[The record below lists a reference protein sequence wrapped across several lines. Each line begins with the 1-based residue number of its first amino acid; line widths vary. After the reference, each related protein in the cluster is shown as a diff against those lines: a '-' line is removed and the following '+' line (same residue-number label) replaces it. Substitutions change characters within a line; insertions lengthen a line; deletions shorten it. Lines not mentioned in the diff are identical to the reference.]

1 MSFVVHSIP
10 GSPFGRTVLATLEE
24 KGVDY
29 RFAPVTPPA
38 HRGEE
43 HRARHP
49 FGRVPAIEHDGFGLY
64 ETSAI
69 VRYIDRAFDGPALT
83 PADARS
89 AARMDQ
95 AMSVSDWYLFQ
106 GVGNVIGFQR
116 VVRPI
121 LMGQPADE
129 AACAAAMPQA
139 RIVVAALEAMLADGP
154 YFAGESISLADLM
167 IAPQLDFMAQS
178 PEWAELGPAA
188 PRLDAWLARINV
200 RQSLQ
205 ATTWE
210 KVGLM
215 AKAA

>member
-10 GSPFGRTVLATLEE
+10 GSPFGRAVLATLEE
-24 KGVDY
+24 KGVAY

-43 HRARHP
+43 HLKRHP

-69 VRYIDRAFDGPALT
+69 VRYIDRAFAGPALT
-83 PADARS
+83 PADATA

-116 VVRPI
+116 VVRPK
-121 LMGQPADE
+121 LMGSPADE

-139 RIVVAALEAMLADGP
+139 LIVVRALEALLGDAPFFADRD
-154 YFAGESISLADLM
+154 ISLADLM

-178 PEWAELGPAA
+178 PEWAELGAAA
-188 PRLDAWLARINV
+188 PRLAAWLARMDA
-200 RQSLQ
+200 RPSLQ
-205 ATTWE
+205 ATTWD
-210 KVGLM
+210 KVAQM